1 MTWNK
6 TNNSIFFLQN
16 CFCHIEIYFHNLS
29 CQALSSPSSKKD
41 GRGHTFSFGV
51 QHAKSFECGECTSFC
66 WFRSITPSYPQRK
79 KHLWSCFQL
88 GESLIHYRSPRCESL
103 KTFRVHWFHMFRSMW
118 FCCNLP
124 WVPAR
129 WWCAT
134 FPGHR
139 WWKKRHGFYTMPDV
153 VWNVQK
159 LLWRNSTMI
168 LLYELIW
175 TRSSYIL

>member
-1 MTWNK
+1 MP
-6 TNNSIFFLQN
+6 SIEFSVLKERWKRAHVFFR
-16 CFCHIEIYFHNLS
+16 CSTRKIFWMWWMHIFLKVSEY
-29 CQALSSPSSKKD
+29 
-41 GRGHTFSFGV
+41 HTLLPT
-51 QHAKSFECGECTSFC
+51 K
-66 WFRSITPSYPQRK
+66 K

-88 GESLIHYRSPRCESL
+88 GESLIQHRSPRCESL

-159 LLWRNSTMI
+159 LLWKNSTMI
-168 LLYELIW
+168 LLDELIW
-175 TRSSYIL
+175 TRSSYFNITSIICI